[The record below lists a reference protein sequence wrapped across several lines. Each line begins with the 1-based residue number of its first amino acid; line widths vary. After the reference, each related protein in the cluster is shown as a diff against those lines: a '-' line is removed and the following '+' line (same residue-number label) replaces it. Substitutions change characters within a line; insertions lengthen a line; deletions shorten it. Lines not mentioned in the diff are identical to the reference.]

1 MTGIFK
7 NGLLNYG
14 RNFTSGRTNG
24 QGDLGYKNS
33 KWSGILHHTMS
44 AWDAIIASG
53 ELVKLEDEFC
63 ELPAETH
70 LPHKDYNDTVGHIKS
85 TAKVHMDARPYDLRS
100 GALWSVDASVLTS
113 EEVAA
118 HISALT
124 CVPHKGKKGGGF
136 AGAAKPFPIG
146 VVRDGRLYMPPHYAV
161 QAFPGLEAGCG
172 VTDGAPM
179 AEAAVYKGVLWEVYP
194 PQKQAVAAWAAWQPR
209 GLPGIISLP
218 CGHGKSHIVVAIAA
232 LHVRRVTVILVHK
245 RPLVEQWREEI
256 KAYVPGASVGIIIP
270 ELQVVEGVDYIVASL
285 QCLHSHMQTPEAH
298 SYLHALR
305 RAAGFVVLDEAH
317 HGVASTFQYV
327 ISRLPAAARLAVTAT
342 PRRQDKLFE
351 ELQFIFGPVIFRSF
365 RRPGDGQA
373 VMLRY
378 NSPVLTEHKQWGRLR
393 VDLMEN
399 DLVEDAGRDAAIVAV
414 AALLAGRQE
423 RRVVVVTPRVAH
435 VHTLRAK
442 IQGALEAAGFG
453 SSTGSGREVSI
464 WHPCAAPPTRKRK
477 GESDERHAERKL
489 AAWQKWERTGPHGEW
504 KTLPAPLVGV
514 VTADMKTQ
522 AERQLNYEA
531 NVVVA
536 TSNMLE
542 EGISYKH
549 WDTLLDTD
557 NSGDS
562 EQIVGRIQRA
572 GKKRVPL
579 VVDMFSPVSL
589 YVGLKVKR
597 ARFYEG
603 ERFGMHALQISSAAD
618 LPPPEWWEQFN
629 KFTQS
634 AL

>member
-1 MTGIFK
+1 
-7 NGLLNYG
+7 
-14 RNFTSGRTNG
+14 
-24 QGDLGYKNS
+24 
-33 KWSGILHHTMS
+33 
-44 AWDAIIASG
+44 
-53 ELVKLEDEFC
+53 
-63 ELPAETH
+63 
-70 LPHKDYNDTVGHIKS
+70 
-85 TAKVHMDARPYDLRS
+85 
-100 GALWSVDASVLTS
+100 
-113 EEVAA
+113 
-118 HISALT
+118 
-124 CVPHKGKKGGGF
+124 
-136 AGAAKPFPIG
+136 
-146 VVRDGRLYMPPHYAV
+146 
-161 QAFPGLEAGCG
+161 
-172 VTDGAPM
+172 
-179 AEAAVYKGVLWEVYP
+179 
-194 PQKQAVAAWAAWQPR
+194 
-209 GLPGIISLP
+209 
-218 CGHGKSHIVVAIAA
+218 
-232 LHVRRVTVILVHK
+232 
-245 RPLVEQWREEI
+245 
-256 KAYVPGASVGIIIP
+256 VGIIIP

-298 SYLHALR
+298 PYLHALR
-305 RAAGFVVLDEAH
+305 AAAGFVVLDEAH

-327 ISRLPAAARLAVTAT
+327 MSRLPAAARLAVTAT

-378 NSPVLTEHKQWGRLR
+378 NSPVLKEHKQWGRLR

-399 DLVEDAGRDAAIVAV
+399 DLVEDMERDAAIVAV
-414 AALLAGRQE
+414 AALLAGKQN

-435 VHTLRAK
+435 VHILRAK
-442 IQGALEAAGFG
+442 ILAALESGSRDG
-453 SSTGSGREVSI
+453 SSGAGSGDGSSGDGSSGDGGSGAGSGREVSI

-477 GESDERHAERKL
+477 GESDKAHAKRKL
-489 AAWQKWERTGPHGEW
+489 TAWQEWERTGPHGEW
-504 KTLPAPLVGV
+504 KTLCAPLVGV

-572 GKKRVPL
+572 GKKKVPL

-597 ARFYEG
+597 AKFYAG
-603 ERFGMHALQISSAAD
+603 EQFGMHALEISSAAD
-618 LPPPEWWEQFN
+618 LPPPAWWEQFN